1 MQVYLTNR
9 KKSCKGEENSL
20 YKKLVQKGRVASDY
34 KLKKKKNL
42 IIIVLPYIL
51 HHKLFRLNQIK
62 FESSNSNIKSH
73 VLIKKKNS
81 MVYIYTLVFYLH
93 MDDSIW

>member
-34 KLKKKKNL
+34 KFKKK
-42 IIIVLPYIL
+42 IP
-51 HHKLFRLNQIK
+51 
-62 FESSNSNIKSH
+62 
-73 VLIKKKNS
+73 
-81 MVYIYTLVFYLH
+81 
-93 MDDSIW
+93 